1 MWRISLLLLSC
12 LIADHAFSNPPP
24 IAPSKAEEKNQA
36 NTKDK
41 EQSASTDQRG
51 AESSP
56 LYIKVIPPLPIEP
69 GPTDHAK
76 QSNDYTSPEWWI
88 VWVTLILSVITAILA
103 GYTAKL
109 WGATKSLAE
118 DAKGTAD
125 RQAGEMQ
132 ETLRISR
139 ESAKASIDA
148 ANIARDAMIAG
159 ERAFVFP
166 GKFQFWYRPIANG
179 EKRYYF
185 QLSWENCGDTP
196 TKQLTSHVRFS
207 LRDNRLP
214 EDFDFRYETT
224 EFGRAVIA
232 PKSSVLGPVFPS
244 DGIMP
249 EDLQAVHT
257 STKFAYVWGWLKYHD
272 VFENTPLRIT
282 RYCFQIIVNGNP
294 IDPGPELKGV
304 DFMYPIHPQNNCADE
319 ECDQ

>member
-1 MWRISLLLLSC
+1 MRIFLALASCSLIVVISS
-12 LIADHAFSNPPP
+12 SNGYPDPQ
-24 IAPSKAEEKNQA
+24 SKAENKPATQ
-36 NTKDK
+36 DK
-41 EQSASTDQRG
+41 RG
-51 AESSP
+51 TQESP
-56 LYIKVIPPLPIEP
+56 LVIQGDITTKTAEKSESDRKQEEEKIEIERSL
-69 GPTDHAK
+69 AK
-76 QSNDYTSPEWWI
+76 YSGWTAGI
-88 VWVTLILSVITAILA
+88 TFVLVLVTGVLA
-103 GYTAKL
+103 FVTYKL
-109 WGATKSLAE
+109 WESTNTMAK
-118 DAKGTAD
+118 DAKRTAD

-132 ETLRISR
+132 ETLRLAK
-139 ESAKASIDA
+139 ESSKASRDA
-148 ANIARDAMIAG
+148 ADIAHDAMIAG

-185 QLSWENCGDTP
+185 QLFWDNCGDTP

-207 LRDNRLP
+207 LRDTQLP

-244 DGIMP
+244 DGIKP

-272 VFENTPLRIT
+272 VFENTPLHIT